1 MTQRFT
7 YDVTLTWEDNYR
19 NGPIFSEA
27 PPTIPDTGRKLFLGL
42 SVRSRI
48 GISAG
53 LLLNSQWLL
62 PYAERGFDLLTYKT
76 VRSKQRASHTLPN
89 WVFVEDTAPPLGPVV
104 VTDRISEDPRE
115 ISSAVCFGMPSA
127 DPEVWRRDIKAIRHR
142 LADGQVLIVS
152 VVASPNST
160 STLDDIAEDFAICA
174 RWAAEAG
181 AHVIEANLSC
191 PNVCSVEGSL
201 YHDAVA
207 SRLIALRIRDS
218 IHNVPLLLKVSTF
231 HSQDAQREFM
241 MSVNG
246 VSNGITLVN
255 CISRP
260 VLHRNGNPVFGLE
273 YRNAGVLGRAI
284 HQPSV
289 DLVRLTKEIIERNNL
304 SLEIA
309 AVGGVACVEDMQDFW
324 DAGADAILCGS
335 SPMYNPS
342 LAYEIKK
349 SHPEW

>member
-7 YDVTLTWEDNYR
+7 YDVTRTWEENYR
-19 NGPIFSEA
+19 NGPLFSEA
-27 PPTIPDTGRKLFLGL
+27 PPKIPDTGRKRFLGL

-76 VRSKQRASHTLPN
+76 VRSSQRASHPLPN
-89 WVFVEDTAPPLGPVV
+89 WVFVEDTSPPLGPVV
-104 VTDRISEDPRE
+104 VTDRVPEDPCE
-115 ISSAVCFGMPSA
+115 ISSAVCFGMPSVG
-127 DPEVWRRDIKAIRHR
+127 PEIWRSDVEKIRRH

-152 VVASPNST
+152 VVASPNSH
-160 STLDDIAEDFAICA
+160 STLDDIADDFAICA
-174 RWAAEAG
+174 RWAVEAG

-191 PNVCSVEGSL
+191 PNVCSAEGSL

-207 SRLIALRIRDS
+207 SRSIALRIRAS
-218 IHNVPLLLKVSTF
+218 IDNVPLLLKVSTF
-231 HSQDAQREFM
+231 RSQDAQREFM
-241 MSVNG
+241 MSIDG
-246 VSNGITLVN
+246 VANGITLVN
-255 CISRP
+255 CITRP
-260 VLHRNGNPVFGLE
+260 VLYHDGCPVFGPD
-273 YRNAGVLGRAI
+273 YRSAGVLGRAI
-284 HQPSV
+284 HQPAV
-289 DLVRLTKEIIERNNL
+289 DLVRQTKEIIERSNL

-309 AVGGVACVEDMQDFW
+309 AVGGVAGVEDMQDFW

>member
-1 MTQRFT
+1 MKQRFT
-7 YDVTLTWEDNYR
+7 YDVTRTWEENYR
-19 NGPIFSEA
+19 SGPFFSQA
-27 PPTIPDTGRKLFLGL
+27 PPSIPDTGRKSFLGL
-42 SVRSRI
+42 SVKSRI

-53 LLLNSQWLL
+53 LFLNSQWLL
-62 PYAERGFDLLTYKT
+62 SYAEWGFDLLTYKT
-76 VRSKQRASHTLPN
+76 VRSSQRASHPLPN
-89 WVFVEDTAPPLGPVV
+89 WVFVEDTSPPLGPVV
-104 VTDRISEDPRE
+104 VTDRVPEDPRE
-115 ISSAVCFGMPSA
+115 ISSAVCFGMPSVG
-127 DPEVWRRDIKAIRHR
+127 PETWRSDIESIRRR

-152 VVASPNST
+152 VVASPNPD
-160 STLDDIAEDFAICA
+160 STLQDIAEDFAICA
-174 RWAAEAG
+174 RWAVEAG

-207 SRLIALRIRDS
+207 SRMIALRIRDS

-231 HSQDAQREFM
+231 PSQDAQREFM

-246 VSNGITLVN
+246 VANGITLVN

-260 VLHRNGNPVFGLE
+260 VLHRDGSPVFGIE
-273 YRNAGVLGRAI
+273 YRHAGVLGRAI

-289 DLVRLTKEIIERNNL
+289 DLVRQTREIIEQNNL

-309 AVGGVACVEDMQDFW
+309 AVGGVAGVEDMQDFW
-324 DAGADAILCGS
+324 DVGADAILCGS
-335 SPMYNPS
+335 SPMYNPR

>member
-1 MTQRFT
+1 MMLRFS
-7 YDVTLTWEDNYR
+7 YDVTRTWEENYQ
-19 NGPIFSEA
+19 NGPLLPEKR
-27 PPTIPDTGRKLFLGL
+27 PMIPETGRKSFLGL
-42 SVRSRI
+42 MVKSRI

-62 PYAERGFDLLTYKT
+62 PYAEWGFDLLTYKT
-76 VRSKQRASHTLPN
+76 VRSSQRASHPLPN
-89 WVFVEDTAPPLGPVV
+89 WVFVEDTSPPLGPVV
-104 VTDRISEDPRE
+104 VTDCVPEDPRE

-127 DPEVWRRDIKAIRHR
+127 DPEIWRPDIKLIRHR

-152 VVASPNST
+152 VVASPDST
-160 STLDDIAEDFAICA
+160 STLDDIAEDFALCA

-191 PNVCSVEGSL
+191 PNVCSAEGSL

-207 SRLIALRIRDS
+207 SRLIASRIRDS
-218 IHNVPLLLKVSTF
+218 IHDVPLLLKVSTF
-231 HSQDAQREFM
+231 HSRDAQREFM

-246 VSNGITLVN
+246 VANGITLVN

-260 VLHRNGNPVFGLE
+260 VLNRDGNPVFGPE

-289 DLVRLTKEIIERNNL
+289 DLVRLTREIIEQNNL

-309 AVGGVACVEDMQDFW
+309 AVGGVAGVKDIQEFW

>member
-1 MTQRFT
+1 MHQRFT
-7 YDVTLTWEDNYR
+7 YDVARTWEDNYR
-19 NGPIFSEA
+19 NGPLFSEV
-27 PPTIPDTGRKLFLGL
+27 PPTIPDTGRKRFLGL

-53 LLLNSQWLL
+53 LLLNSRWLL

-76 VRSKQRASHTLPN
+76 VRSSRRESHPLPN
-89 WVFVEDTAPPLGPVV
+89 WVFVEDTSPPLGPVV
-104 VTDRISEDPRE
+104 VTDRISEDTRE
-115 ISSAVCFGMPSA
+115 ISSAVCFGMPSVDPKIWRA
-127 DPEVWRRDIKAIRHR
+127 DIEMIRHR
-142 LADGQVLIVS
+142 LADGQMLIVS
-152 VVASPNST
+152 VVASPNSQ
-160 STLDDIAEDFAICA
+160 STLHDIAEDFAICA
-174 RWAAEAG
+174 RWAVEAG

-191 PNVCSVEGSL
+191 PNVCSAEGSL

-207 SRLIALRIRDS
+207 SRMIALRIRAS

-231 HSQDAQREFM
+231 RSQDAQREFM
-241 MSVNG
+241 MSIDG
-246 VSNGITLVN
+246 IANGITLVN
-255 CISRP
+255 CITRP
-260 VLHRNGNPVFGLE
+260 VLYRDGSPVFGME

-284 HQPSV
+284 HEPAV
-289 DLVRLTKEIIERNNL
+289 DLVRQTREIVERNNL

-309 AVGGVACVEDMQDFW
+309 AVGGVAGVEDMQDFW

-335 SPMYNPS
+335 SPMYNPN